1 MSMSRRVPLGTLPN
15 AANSNLHGTTVP
27 QTKRSRSQSI
37 SQHREGNYVEKP
49 VVKKQIVEA
58 PPPQPIPK
66 TPVRNRVDSKI
77 MPPRRGANRVRTGG
91 GSPPPFNPI
100 PGPQQLQR
108 RGCVETNTG
117 DGTTGEARGR
127 STCAPTINANNT
139 VQNAQDTAATAEGVE
154 RIRAWQAHFRRMFP
168 TFMFYFEGLPEDSAT
183 KYHRQVQALG
193 ATVAKFFSNTVTHVI
208 TTKSIPPETAD
219 PKQIPQSQRSTS
231 KATSSQ
237 VPQSR
242 TANRNSL
249 YDKGMFN
256 GQTHSKAEFTFKAPQ
271 GTSTKKFSS
280 LARQQDSHGR
290 MISYEDPRTQHN
302 YSQILL
308 KARELGIKIWA
319 LEKLQRMLNAM
330 ADGEPQQQVQHRG
343 DHDVGNKAVTAQ
355 DDHLSRLLRN
365 ERIHG
370 PSDRDPDALS
380 KDMVYFTGPFIMVK
394 DLKATHKPI
403 MIREY
408 EKVAKREDGQWPQF
422 RSTASG
428 KCPFIDDQ
436 ATVKEREREREAREL
451 REKEKLREL
460 KRAQAAEEV
469 AVKQRL
475 LGRMQPPA
483 PRAARQIEG
492 TKGST
497 ALARKPSRTLESLD
511 PQDNRPDYG
520 RSAAAA
526 ASRTQPSGSSRLF
539 NVPAVVPAKR
549 ISNEMAFTST
559 NTASGKNTTNHNSKY
574 AYEPAA
580 SGVQPSNITSAI
592 RSQMVS
598 SHIDAPGAKA
608 GMSRDMLEL
617 KRKAT
622 GNVIEIGKRSAIAAG
637 VARIAQTLRGKSLA
651 AFEEPKPEP
660 RTALRKEPHEKMGKA
675 VPIFQDLVDEPAVQ
689 PRRGRQA
696 TAVEV
701 KKVARALEP
710 MKEPK
715 PGYCE
720 NCREKFDHF
729 DEHTMSRRHRK
740 FACNENNFADLDQLL
755 AQLERP
761 LRQRYTSSRSETD
774 NYH

>member
-1 MSMSRRVPLGTLPN
+1 MASILLATLPPVSPASMSASRRVPLGTLPN
-15 AANSNLHGTTVP
+15 AANSNVHVTTVP
-27 QTKRSRSQSI
+27 QTKRPRSQSI
-37 SQHREGNYVEKP
+37 SQQREVNYVEKP
-49 VVKKQIVEA
+49 VVKKQIIEA
-58 PPPQPIPK
+58 PPPQPIPR
-66 TPVRNRVDSKI
+66 TPVRNRVDSKT

-91 GSPPPFNPI
+91 
-100 PGPQQLQR
+100 
-108 RGCVETNTG
+108 ETNTG
-117 DGTTGEARGR
+117 DGISGEGGGR
-127 STCAPTINANNT
+127 NIYAPTTNVNNT
-139 VQNAQDTAATAEGVE
+139 VQNAQDPVAVAEGIE

-168 TFMFYFEGLPEDSAT
+168 TFMFYFEGLPEESAT

-208 TTKSIPPETAD
+208 TTKSIPPETTD
-219 PKQIPQSQRSTS
+219 HKQISQTQPSRSST
-231 KATSSQ
+231 ATSSQ
-237 VPQSR
+237 HPQSR
-242 TANRNSL
+242 TTNRNSL
-249 YDKGMFN
+249 HDKGTFN

-271 GTSTKKFSS
+271 GSTTKKFAS
-280 LARQQDSHGR
+280 LTRQQDSHGR
-290 MISYEDPRTQHN
+290 MISYEDSRTQQN

-308 KARELGIKIWA
+308 KARGLGIKIWA

-394 DLKATHKPI
+394 DQKATHKPI
-403 MIREY
+403 MVREY
-408 EKVAKREDGQWPQF
+408 EKVAKREDGLWPQF

-436 ATVKEREREREAREL
+436 ATVKEREREKEAKEL
-451 REKEKLREL
+451 KEQEKLKEL
-460 KRAQAAEEV
+460 KRAQAMEET

-483 PRAARQIEG
+483 PRASRQIEG
-492 TKGST
+492 AEGST
-497 ALARKPSRTLESLD
+497 ALARKPLRKLESLD

-520 RSAAAA
+520 RCAAPAA
-526 ASRTQPSGSSRLF
+526 LWTQPSGSSRLF

-559 NTASGKNTTNHNSKY
+559 NTAGGKNTAYHNSKY

-622 GNVIEIGKRSAIAAG
+622 GNVVEIGKRSAIAAG
-637 VARIAQTLRGKSLA
+637 VPRFAQTLRGKNLA
-651 AFEEPKPEP
+651 APEKQKPEPEP
-660 RTALRKEPHEKMGKA
+660 RTALRKELHEKIGKA
-675 VPIFQDLVDEPAVQ
+675 VPIFQDVVEEPTVQ
-689 PRRGRQA
+689 ARRGRQA
-696 TAVEV
+696 TAVEA
-701 KKVARALEP
+701 KKAARAPEP
-710 MKEPK
+710 VKEPK

-755 AQLERP
+755 EQLERP
-761 LRQRYTSSRSETD
+761 LRQRYTSSRGGTV

>member
-1 MSMSRRVPLGTLPN
+1 MASILLAALPPVSPASMSTSRRVPLGTLPN
-15 AANSNLHGTTVP
+15 AANSNVHGTTVP
-27 QTKRSRSQSI
+27 QTKRPRSQSI
-37 SQHREGNYVEKP
+37 SQQREGNKP

-58 PPPQPIPK
+58 PPPQPIPR
-66 TPVRNRVDSKI
+66 TPVRNRVDTKT

-91 GSPPPFNPI
+91 GSPPPFNPM
-100 PGPQQLQR
+100 QQLQR
-108 RGCVETNTG
+108 RG
-117 DGTTGEARGR
+117 
-127 STCAPTINANNT
+127 
-139 VQNAQDTAATAEGVE
+139 AEGIE

-168 TFMFYFEGLPEDSAT
+168 TFMFYFEGLPEESAT

-208 TTKSIPPETAD
+208 TTKSIPPETTD
-219 PKQIPQSQRSTS
+219 HKQISQTQPSRST
-231 KATSSQ
+231 ATSSQ
-237 VPQSR
+237 HPQSR
-242 TANRNSL
+242 TTNRNSL
-249 YDKGMFN
+249 HDKG
-256 GQTHSKAEFTFKAPQ
+256 T
-271 GTSTKKFSS
+271 
-280 LARQQDSHGR
+280 
-290 MISYEDPRTQHN
+290 ISYDDSRTQQN

-343 DHDVGNKAVTAQ
+343 DHDVGNKLVTAQ

-380 KDMVYFTGPFIMVK
+380 KDMVYFTGPFIMIK
-394 DLKATHKPI
+394 DQKATHKPI
-403 MIREY
+403 MVREY
-408 EKVAKREDGQWPQF
+408 EKVAKREDGLWPQF

-436 ATVKEREREREAREL
+436 ATREAKEL
-451 REKEKLREL
+451 KEQEKLKEL
-460 KRAQAAEEV
+460 KRAQAMEEI

-483 PRAARQIEG
+483 PRAPRQIEG
-492 TKGST
+492 AEGST
-497 ALARKPSRTLESLD
+497 ALARKPLRKLESLD

-520 RSAAAA
+520 RSAAASA
-526 ASRTQPSGSSRLF
+526 AVWTQPSGSSRLF

-622 GNVIEIGKRSAIAAG
+622 GNVVEIGKRSAIAAG
-637 VARIAQTLRGKSLA
+637 VARVAQTLRGKNLA
-651 AFEEPKPEP
+651 APEEPKPEPEP
-660 RTALRKEPHEKMGKA
+660 RTALRKGSHEKIGKA
-675 VPIFQDLVDEPAVQ
+675 VPIFQDVVTEPTVQ
-689 PRRGRQA
+689 ARRGRQA
-696 TAVEV
+696 TAVEA
-701 KKVARALEP
+701 KKAARAPEP
-710 MKEPK
+710 VKEPK

-729 DEHTMSRRHRK
+729 DEHTISRRHRK

-755 AQLERP
+755 EQLERP
-761 LRQRYTSSRSETD
+761 LRQRYTSSRGGTV